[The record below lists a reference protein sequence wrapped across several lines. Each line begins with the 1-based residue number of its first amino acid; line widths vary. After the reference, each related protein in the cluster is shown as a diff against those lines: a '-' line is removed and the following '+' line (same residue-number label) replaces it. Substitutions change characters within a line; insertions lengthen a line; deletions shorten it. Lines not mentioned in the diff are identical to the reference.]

1 MTVAQ
6 AFDAS
11 MAAIRHSSPERI
23 AEARM
28 EAQDVERELL
38 MRDARCED
46 CEECR
51 VAPGNNMQPLTKY
64 IVHFMR
70 EHYQLKEG
78 ATVTEERAEYDIS
91 RACGNASKLCS
102 FCMYIQEFVN
112 ADEAVGD
119 CEGFIPC

>member
-28 EAQDVERELL
+28 EAEDVERELRQ
-38 MRDARCED
+38 RDARCED
-46 CEECR
+46 CEECY

-64 IVHFMR
+64 IVHFLR
-70 EHYQLKEG
+70 EHYQLKDS
-78 ATVTEERAEYDIS
+78 ATVSEERAEYDIS
-91 RACGNASKLCS
+91 RACENAAKLCA
-102 FCMYIQEFVN
+102 FCMYTYEFVD
-112 ADEAVGD
+112 ADMSAAD
-119 CEGFIPC
+119 CAGFIPC

>member
-1 MTVAQ
+1 MNVAE
-6 AFDAS
+6 ATYAS
-11 MAAIRHSSPERI
+11 MTAIRNSSPERI

-28 EAQDVERELL
+28 EAQDVERELRQ
-38 MRDARCED
+38 RDARCED
-46 CEECR
+46 CAECY

-102 FCMYIQEFVN
+102 FCMYTYEFVD
-112 ADEAVGD
+112 ADMSAAD
-119 CEGFIPC
+119 CAGFIPC